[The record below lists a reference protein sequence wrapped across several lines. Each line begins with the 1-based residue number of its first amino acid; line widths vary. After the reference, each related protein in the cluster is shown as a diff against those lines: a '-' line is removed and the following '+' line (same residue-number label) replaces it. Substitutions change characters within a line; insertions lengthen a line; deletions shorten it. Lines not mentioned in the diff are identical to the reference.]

1 MQMTFGKLASA
12 HFKDELARYT
22 KDTEKSV
29 EEALTQVAKIAARN
43 LASKVQPYGVAKK
56 QGEKLEMSIA
66 KQVHRAIRH
75 SNVAGQNGDASTAH
89 RQNRDSRGRVPK
101 GLKTDG
107 QFKRDPI
114 EPSDRIRQAQ
124 KKMANAGMAK
134 AGWITAHDLI
144 SSDKAKGIAQYIRR
158 HQGKN
163 GACNKHGSGM
173 KHNIILE
180 NNCPYIESVQSQKD
194 VMAAIK
200 SAYEN
205 FTKFMIIRRHK

>member
-1 MQMTFGKLASA
+1 
-12 HFKDELARYT
+12 
-22 KDTEKSV
+22 
-29 EEALTQVAKIAARN
+29 
-43 LASKVQPYGVAKK
+43 VQPYGVAKK